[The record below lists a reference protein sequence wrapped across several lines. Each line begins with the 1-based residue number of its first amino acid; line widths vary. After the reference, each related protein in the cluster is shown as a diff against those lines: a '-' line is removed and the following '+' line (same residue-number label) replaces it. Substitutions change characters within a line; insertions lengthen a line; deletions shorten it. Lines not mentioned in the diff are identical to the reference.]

1 MKIRRVYFSN
11 EQRHFTDFKEIVLWF
26 HCFNT
31 TWAIFAHVTNMT
43 CFLFILNVVIMSVE
57 GLSYTLCSWSFGMFV
72 IGESAELL
80 VNSTSLVTSL
90 HVLTVPVPVRVIV
103 KQCVQCQ
110 CLYYCRLSLAKL
122 DKNACHANVGLQ

>member
-1 MKIRRVYFSN
+1 
-11 EQRHFTDFKEIVLWF
+11 
-26 HCFNT
+26 
-31 TWAIFAHVTNMT
+31 
-43 CFLFILNVVIMSVE
+43 
-57 GLSYTLCSWSFGMFV
+57 MFV

-110 CLYYCRLSLAKL
+110 CLYYCSLAKL
-122 DKNACHANVGLQ
+122 DKNACHANVG